1 MSHRNQGDKTMSY
14 FKEFC
19 DSIPKNK
26 HGYVPDLLD
35 LDNDSFRDLAMSS
48 FIADLKGKIC
58 GRGYLECSDEFKN
71 SIYSTYEIE
80 CQDAIDAYN
89 QAIDDARELAKKAAE
104 TLSEMDDNTFM
115 DLIDPNRKYT
125 GSYRAMLD
133 ADHKHS
139 VF

>member
-1 MSHRNQGDKTMSY
+1 MSHRNPEDKTMSY

-35 LDNDSFRDLAMSS
+35 LDNDCFRDLAMSS
-48 FIADLKGKIC
+48 FLADLKGKIC

-89 QAIDDARELAKKAAE
+89 QAIDDARELAKKSAE
-104 TLSEMDDNTFM
+104 TLSEMDDSTFM
-115 DLIDPNRKYT
+115 NLIDPNRKYT

-133 ADHKHS
+133 SGHRVTD
-139 VF
+139 F